1 MGINEGIRLNFGDGH
16 GSCHESGSEHHF
28 PSTYQ
33 ISFNFNIVTPM
44 ASTSTPVWSCVMI
57 FYAPTAP
64 RRHMLSFLHQWH
76 FTPLVIINNTCP
88 LRFVNM
94 SDSFYKKMKNSMK
107 ELALWEG
114 IWICY
119 IYRNHEGV
127 VLFCD
132 TTREV
137 GIIYPTIKEELMKVK
152 E

>member
-1 MGINEGIRLNFGDGH
+1 MFMEVVMNLDQNDISLQHAKLHAISTLSPQWPRLDLALRL
-16 GSCHESGSEHHF
+16 SM
-28 PSTYQ
+28 PL
-33 ISFNFNIVTPM
+33 
-44 ASTSTPVWSCVMI
+44 A
-57 FYAPTAP
+57 AP
-64 RRHMLSFLHQWH
+64 RRHMLFVLHQWH

-119 IYRNHEGV
+119 IYRNDEGV